1 MRETLS
7 ISLPNKIKKE
17 IDQITKE
24 DGITRSDLIR
34 ESLNDY
40 LYFRKL
46 NKLRN
51 KMIFKAQSNNIFTDD
66 DVFNKVS

>member
-7 ISLPNKIKKE
+7 ISLPDKMKKE

-24 DGITRSDLIR
+24 DGMTRSDIIR
-34 ESLNDY
+34 ESLKDY

-51 KMIFKAQSNNIFTDD
+51 KLIIKAQSNKIYSED
-66 DVFNKVS
+66 DVFNQVS